1 MHIAIHKLEVLKT
14 EIRMYKKML
23 QEREILVEEYNKP
36 LQEMQD
42 ELAEVKEQ
50 LKNVRSPAG
59 NSLSGYVQEKDSKY
73 NSLITKKDELPKEIA
88 NYIQENEK
96 EYLADLEFWNVRIEN
111 AEYYLNKMD
120 PLDRKFIEDFYYN
133 RTKDECKKRY
143 SITSH
148 KTLYGRVDRI
158 LENLLEK

>member
-59 NSLSGYVQEKDSKY
+59 NILSCYVQENDS
-73 NSLITKKDELPKEIA
+73 
-88 NYIQENEK
+88 
-96 EYLADLEFWNVRIEN
+96 
-111 AEYYLNKMD
+111 
-120 PLDRKFIEDFYYN
+120 
-133 RTKDECKKRY
+133 
-143 SITSH
+143 
-148 KTLYGRVDRI
+148 
-158 LENLLEK
+158 

>member
-1 MHIAIHKLEVLKT
+1 MHITIHKLEVLKT

-23 QEREILVEEYNKP
+23 REREMLIEEYNKP

-59 NSLSGYVQEKDSKY
+59 NGFGGYMQEKDSKY
-73 NSLITKKDELPKEIA
+73 NSLITKKDELPKEIVK
-88 NYIQENEK
+88 YVQTNEK
-96 EYLADLEFWNVRIEN
+96 EYLADLEFWNVRIET

-120 PLDRKFIEDFYYN
+120 LLDRKFIEDFYYR

-143 SITSH
+143 NITSN